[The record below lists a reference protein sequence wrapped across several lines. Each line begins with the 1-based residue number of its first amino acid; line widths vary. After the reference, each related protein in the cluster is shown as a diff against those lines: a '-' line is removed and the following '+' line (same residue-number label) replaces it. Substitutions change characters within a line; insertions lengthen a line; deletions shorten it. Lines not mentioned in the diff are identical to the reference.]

1 MKAGIRVRRLVLA
14 ACLIVCVARVPAAEP
29 VDPLAMAARIQQEV
43 TDLRGLPFKRPVPVE
58 QQTPEGLGRHMDKQ
72 MADALPAAMEKHF
85 DRIVRRL
92 GLYRGPEIGDFR
104 SMMRHVVTSQV
115 AAYYDPDTGGV
126 YVLYGGGNSLEQGVV
141 YSHEFYHALQDQHFG
156 LDDFVSEKLDL
167 NSDQEMARHA
177 LVEGEATYVHTLWG
191 IRQMMGG
198 TAPPR
203 TLVEPVIRMQ
213 ANLGMDD
220 LRSMVGASAQ
230 GAAELDAIPPF
241 ILEVM
246 LGSYM
251 KGAAFVF
258 AVHEQGWPAVE
269 KLYREYPPQST
280 EHILH
285 PEKWRARENPSD
297 FNWPELSKQRALR
310 NWELIDDDVIGEIQ
324 WRIIFNEHG
333 LKAESADAA
342 AGWDGDRYAVF
353 LRKGS
358 EETLLLLRTSWDSEA
373 EATQFVETYRRLLA
387 VKYEGRDD
395 PARVEQQGT
404 DVFIVEGG
412 RAADTDALMR
422 IVRQAGKSRT

>member
-1 MKAGIRVRRLVLA
+1 MKAHVRARSLVLA
-14 ACLIVCVARVPAAEP
+14 AFLTVCAGRVPAAEP
-29 VDPLAMAARIQQEV
+29 VDPLALAARIQQDV
-43 TDLRGLPFKRPVPVE
+43 ADLRGLPFKRPVPVE

-72 MADALPAAMEKHF
+72 MADAVPDAMEEHF
-85 DRIVRRL
+85 DRIMRRL
-92 GLYRGPEIGDFR
+92 GLYRGPVIDDFR
-104 SMMRHVVTSQV
+104 SLMRHVVTSQV
-115 AAYYDPDTGGV
+115 AAYYDTETGGV
-126 YVLYGGGNSLEQGVV
+126 YVLSGGSSSIEQGVV

-156 LDDFVSEKLDL
+156 LEGFHAEQLNL

-177 LVEGEATYVHTLWG
+177 LVEGEATYVHTLWAM
-191 IRQMMGG
+191 RQMMGG

-203 TLVEPVIRMQ
+203 ALLEPVIRMQ
-213 ANLGMDD
+213 ANLSMDELRGMI
-220 LRSMVGASAQ
+220 GESAQ
-230 GAAELDAIPPF
+230 EVAELDAIPPF

-251 KGAAFVF
+251 KGAAFVM

-280 EHILH
+280 EQILH
-285 PEKWRARENPSD
+285 PEKWLARENPSN
-297 FNWPELSKQRALR
+297 FNWPEFSKQRVLR

-324 WRIIFNEHG
+324 WRIIFAEHG

-358 EETLLLLRTSWDSEA
+358 DETLLLLRTSWDSEA
-373 EATQFVETYRRLLA
+373 EATQFVEAYRRLLA
-387 VKYEGRDD
+387 VKYEGKDD
-395 PARVEQQGT
+395 PALVEQQGT